1 MPSRRGPSSCPF
13 VSETTKSRSDRSLR
27 ATVSAPSVGLLGPLQ
42 AGRQTS
48 VHIQLRNRISRNAP
62 AVHHLAIASPMQ
74 CGRCKSRCPGRIFAG
89 IWVARDAAR
98 GGVQRRRRPDSLGRL
113 GVHTSSGPN
122 WAVSRRRC
130 RASHAA
136 SCQMSAVGTDSTK
149 ATSASRNASSDWK
162 SSSPDAQ
169 KRVTQTPF
177 ITSQNRG

>member
-1 MPSRRGPSSCPF
+1 MRLPCTTWLSPAPCSADA
-13 VSETTKSRSDRSLR
+13 VS
-27 ATVSAPSVGLLGPLQ
+27 
-42 AGRQTS
+42 
-48 VHIQLRNRISRNAP
+48 
-62 AVHHLAIASPMQ
+62 
-74 CGRCKSRCPGRIFAG
+74 SRCPGRVFAG

-98 GGVQRRRRPDSLGRL
+98 GGVPRRRRPDSLGRL

-122 WAVSRRRC
+122 WAVSRRCC

-169 KRVTQTPF
+169 KCVTQTPF

>member
-1 MPSRRGPSSCPF
+1 MPPRRGPSSCPF

-74 CGRCKSRCPGRIFAG
+74 CGRCEQPLPWESLCRYLGGPGCG
-89 IWVARDAAR
+89 K
-98 GGVQRRRRPDSLGRL
+98 GGVQRRRRPDSLGQL